1 MQRLSNLPDGGVD
14 ALFSVEENVL
24 APYVLDNGFPADYLV
39 PVFHQED
46 EQLHRDLF
54 QPDNVA
60 IEAKLITSQI
70 KFEHFEIG
78 GYRHLVDHLRGT
90 VHSIPVCSKRDTSR
104 GNSNL
109 RLYLELMKPP

>member
-1 MQRLSNLPDGGVD
+1 M
-14 ALFSVEENVL
+14 FSVEENVL
-24 APYVLDNGFPADYLV
+24 APYVLDNRIPADYLV

-54 QPDNVA
+54 QPDNAA

-90 VHSIPVCSKRDTSR
+90 VHSIPVFAVSETPLVETVTYGSIW
-104 GNSNL
+104 N
-109 RLYLELMKPP
+109 